1 MTQSYKRYGSG
12 GGGGG
17 SQPSLSVSGR
27 EDGEAYNVTAGARSL
42 SISNADSA
50 SLLTTV
56 ERASDGSTVSVTG
69 STTTTPSWV
78 APSGSDAGDAVMV
91 RVLATKGSL
100 TSTVGFSERI
110 AGSSASL
117 ADLTPVLVD
126 LTDGSWTL
134 YDPDSLVDTVAHSAG
149 WNTITWEAV
158 TASSNYNW
166 STASGSQRAPR
177 FYKKLLL
184 DTTQVTSTD
193 CLLFTT
199 EMEASR
205 TDSSLTK
212 VILTVAEQPG
222 STDVALIRA
231 VGGAANKVST
241 TQISGGA
248 YAYSAETVTQNAALG
263 STLQTTLR
271 SNDSM
276 GGSLYVA
283 LNDSTPATGVSM
295 GSRISNRSNAGAAGA
310 GQDIHVMVGIGPK
323 TSAISL
329 GAGDTQRFQLRYVAA
344 TVNWSA

>member
-1 MTQSYKRYGSG
+1 MSDTIIPPACSADITLPPNAGCSG

-17 SQPSLSVSGR
+17 
-27 EDGEAYNVTAGARSL
+27 T
-42 SISNADSA
+42 
-50 SLLTTV
+50 
-56 ERASDGSTVSVTG
+56 
-69 STTTTPSWV
+69 
-78 APSGSDAGDAVMV
+78 
-91 RVLATKGSL
+91 
-100 TSTVGFSERI
+100 
-110 AGSSASL
+110 SL
-117 ADLTPVLVD
+117 ADLTPTLID

-149 WNTITWEAV
+149 WNTVTWNTV
-158 TASSNYNW
+158 NASANYNW
-166 STASGSQRAPR
+166 STASGSMRAPR
-177 FYKKLLL
+177 WYKKLLL

-193 CLLFTT
+193 CLLWTT
-199 EMEASR
+199 EMTASR
-205 TDSSLTK
+205 TDSSLDK

-263 STLQTTLR
+263 ATVNTALR

-283 LNDSTPATGVSM
+283 LNDSSPATGVAM

-310 GQDIHVMVGIGPK
+310 GQDIHVMVGVGPK

-329 GAGDTQRFQLRYVAA
+329 GAGDTQKFKLSFVAA
-344 TVNWSA
+344 TIDWSA

>member
-1 MTQSYKRYGSG
+1 MPVIPCFDRNDGTSGGPTPSPG
-12 GGGGG
+12 GGGT
-17 SQPSLSVSGR
+17 SLSG
-27 EDGEAYNVTAGARSL
+27 
-42 SISNADSA
+42 
-50 SLLTTV
+50 
-56 ERASDGSTVSVTG
+56 
-69 STTTTPSWV
+69 
-78 APSGSDAGDAVMV
+78 
-91 RVLATKGSL
+91 
-100 TSTVGFSERI
+100 
-110 AGSSASL
+110 
-117 ADLTPVLVD
+117 LTPVLVD

-149 WNTITWEAV
+149 WNTITWEA
-158 TASSNYNW
+158 ASASADLNW
-166 STASGSQRAPR
+166 STASGSMRAPR
-177 FYKKLLL
+177 WYKKLLL

-241 TQISGGA
+241 TQISGGS

-263 STLQTTLR
+263 STFATTLR

-283 LNDSTPATGVSM
+283 LNTSETGVSM
-295 GSRISNRSNAGAAGA
+295 GSRISNRSQAGTAGA
-310 GQDIHVMVGIGPK
+310 GQDIHVMVGVGPK

-329 GAGDTQRFQLRYVAA
+329 GAGDTQRFRLSFVAA
-344 TVNWSA
+344 TIDWSA